1 MLNQDAKSL
10 LCELNLMDELCDIAR
25 FVDPLSK
32 KVLTVSKEA
41 DITEQELH
49 CYGFW
54 TNQMVCDNC
63 ISIRA
68 YRNRHTYI
76 KIEYKEDRTYLIT
89 AIPITVQGKTI
100 VVELLKDTTDS
111 MFLNNSGEKNTDE
124 IHSLINR
131 MNEMNVKDALTG
143 IYNRRYI
150 DEKLPIDLLNCGMNA
165 EHISVIMADID
176 WFKRVNDTYGHQTG
190 DCVLRQFAQ
199 ILSECLHRGSD
210 WVARYGGEEFLI
222 CLPNADRD
230 IAAEIAQQMRSRIEQ
245 EALRCG
251 DEQIHIT
258 SSFGICSIKAD
269 FTESAE
275 EMIRQADRKLYEAKQ
290 NGRNRVAY

>member
-1 MLNQDAKSL
+1 
-10 LCELNLMDELCDIAR
+10 
-25 FVDPLSK
+25 
-32 KVLTVSKEA
+32 
-41 DITEQELH
+41 
-49 CYGFW
+49 
-54 TNQMVCDNC
+54 MVCDNC

-251 DEQIHIT
+251 DEQIHVT
-258 SSFGICSIKAD
+258 SSFGICSIRAD

-275 EMIRQADRKLYEAKQ
+275 DMIRQAIENCTKRSRTEETGLRIDQNDRS
-290 NGRNRVAY
+290 GRLKSFRFFFYAVNLICPLFKPMLNTAFPKKY